1 MSKIHIVGAGVAG
14 LSAAVRLAGS
24 GRQIFLYESAGHA
37 GGRCRSYFDIHL
49 GCRIDNGNHLLLS
62 GNPSVHEYLSKI
74 GASRELI
81 GPERAIFPFIDL
93 SVSKTWT
100 VEIGKSSFP
109 LWLLKKDRRIPD
121 TGISD
126 YLTALRLLFA
136 DEDQTLGDIVDTHA
150 PLYHRFF
157 EPFAVGVLNTPAE
170 VSSARLLAT
179 VLKETFAR
187 GADACMPRMAK
198 VGLSETF
205 VDPALTYLKERGV
218 VYRDNTRLREIVVEA
233 QRTTQLRFSNSEI
246 EVSRDDIV
254 VLATPAPVT
263 AILIPDLT
271 VPVDTYPI
279 VNAHF
284 RVPDKIQLASDAG
297 LIGIVGGTA
306 QWLFF
311 RGDIISATVSAA
323 DELADAPAA
332 YIAQAIWSDITR
344 SIDGVPKEMPEKY
357 RVVKERRATISQTP
371 ESNRMRPTSICYLE
385 NLLLAGDWTNTGLP
399 ATIEG
404 SIKSGNSA
412 ADIILTR

>member
-1 MSKIHIVGAGVAG
+1 MYA
-14 LSAAVRLAGS
+14 
-24 GRQIFLYESAGHA
+24 E
-37 GGRCRSYFDIHL
+37 
-49 GCRIDNGNHLLLS
+49 NG
-62 GNPSVHEYLSKI
+62 
-74 GASRELI
+74 
-81 GPERAIFPFIDL
+81 
-93 SVSKTWT
+93 
-100 VEIGKSSFP
+100 
-109 LWLLKKDRRIPD
+109 
-121 TGISD
+121 
-126 YLTALRLLFA
+126 
-136 DEDQTLGDIVDTHA
+136 
-150 PLYHRFF
+150 
-157 EPFAVGVLNTPAE
+157 
-170 VSSARLLAT
+170 
-179 VLKETFAR
+179 
-187 GADACMPRMAK
+187 K

-284 RVPDKIQLASDAG
+284 RVPDKVQLANDAG

-357 RVVKERRATISQTP
+357 RVVKE
-371 ESNRMRPTSICYLE
+371 ESDHFADTGVDRMRPTSICYLE